1 MKKESRGDKSMKK
14 SPKLKLKTSKLS
26 YKTKHPKKVKQKKYK
41 RKKSRNHSH
50 SIYKE
55 GKDIKGQIEKRYNI
69 LTFFIISSLLVLL
82 TSLFMVQVINTDKY
96 KKELKTLT
104 KKIVYGESAPRG
116 RIYDR
121 NGKLLVDN
129 TPLKVI
135 YYKKP
140 SKVTIKDE
148 IEVAYKL
155 SSMIEIE
162 NKLKDYDLKIFWLRT
177 HKDEGKK
184 KITKDEWK
192 KLEERKLTADDI
204 EDLKIER
211 ITDEDLSIYDDNDKK
226 AAYIY
231 TLMNTGYSYAEK
243 TIKNK
248 DVTDE
253 EYALISENLSD
264 LKGINT
270 KLDWERTY
278 PYGDTFKS
286 LLGTVSTSKT
296 GIPKELKDY
305 YLEKGYSMD
314 DRVGISYL
322 EYQYEDILRGKK
334 NKYEVLSD
342 GSYKLIEEGTRGT
355 DIVLSIDIDLQ
366 RQVDQILAEEVLATK
381 SEANTEYYNR
391 SFVIITNP
399 KTGEILAISGKQ
411 LKDDNGTLKITDYT
425 TGALT
430 SSVVSGSVIKGAS
443 QIVGYNTGALKIG
456 EVRYD
461 TCVKIQAT
469 PIKCS
474 WKQLGRLDDI
484 SAIAYS
490 SNTYQYFTAIKV
502 GKGSYQ
508 YDKPLYIDKEAFN
521 TYRNT
526 FNEFGLGVK
535 TEIDLPNES
544 TGYKGSDT
552 SPGHLLDFAIG
563 QYDNYT
569 PLSLAQYIGTV
580 ASSGKR
586 MKLNLFKHALNET
599 EDKNVKELNS
609 VNTTPE
615 YFDRVKE
622 GFKAVLSY
630 GTGVGYIDLG
640 YRPAGKTGT
649 SQSFVDSNGDG
660 KVDTETISTTFAA
673 YAPYDDP
680 RVTFTIISP
689 DVSHNNGFINHQ
701 SNINS
706 RIASRVSQKYFEIYQ

>member
-1 MKKESRGDKSMKK
+1 MKKN
-14 SPKLKLKTSKLS
+14 PKLKLKTSKLS
-26 YKTKHPKKVKQKKYK
+26 YKTKHPKKRIPKKKYK
-41 RKKSRNHSH
+41 RKKQTHNTNY

-55 GKDIKGQIEKRYNI
+55 SKDIKGEIEKRYNI
-69 LTFFIISSLLVLL
+69 LTFFIILLLL
-82 TSLFMVQVINTDKY
+82 ILLIALFTIQIIHKEKY

-104 KKIVYGESAPRG
+104 KKIVYGPSAPRG

-129 TPLKVI
+129 KPLKII

-140 SKVTIKDE
+140 SKVTVKQ
-148 IEVAYKL
+148 EVDIAYRL
-155 SSMIEIE
+155 ADMLEIE
-162 NKLKDYDLKIFWLRT
+162 NKLKDYDLKIFWMRNN
-177 HKDEGKK
+177 KQQAKK

-192 KLEERKLTADDI
+192 KLEERKLTVDDI
-204 EDLKIER
+204 EDMQLER
-211 ITDEDLSIYDDNDKK
+211 ITEEDLSIYSEHDRK

-243 TIKNK
+243 VIKNK
-248 DVTDE
+248 DVKDE
-253 EYALISENLSD
+253 EYALISENLSK
-264 LKGINT
+264 LKGVNT

-278 PYGDTFKS
+278 PYGDTFKT
-286 LLGTVSTSKT
+286 LLGTVSTSKS
-296 GIPKELKDY
+296 GIPKELKDH
-305 YLEKGYSMD
+305 YLDKGYSMD
-314 DRVGISYL
+314 DRVGISYI
-322 EYQYEDILRGKK
+322 EYQYEDLLKGKK

-342 GSYKLIEEGTRGT
+342 GSYKLIKEGSRGT

-366 RQVDQILAEEVLATK
+366 KEVDQILSEEVLNTK
-381 SEANTEYYNR
+381 LEANTEYYNR
-391 SFVIITNP
+391 SFVVITNP
-399 KTGEILAISGKQ
+399 KTGEVLAVSGKQ
-411 LKDDNGTLKITDYT
+411 LKEDNGQMKTADYT
-425 TGALT
+425 PGALT
-430 SSVVSGSVIKGAS
+430 SPVVPGSVIKGAS
-443 QIVGYNTGALKIG
+443 QIVGYNTGALKPG

-474 WKQLGRLDDI
+474 WKPLGRLDDI

-502 GKGSYQ
+502 GKGNYQ
-508 YDKPLYIDKEAFN
+508 YDRPLSIDKEAFN

-544 TGYKGSDT
+544 TGYKGTDT

-569 PLSLAQYIGTV
+569 PMGLAQYISTI
-580 ASSGKR
+580 ANSGKR
-586 MKLNLFKHALNET
+586 MKLNLFKHALGET
-599 EDKNVKELNS
+599 EDKNVKELNQ
-609 VNTTPE
+609 VNTSPE
-615 YFDRVKE
+615 YMERVKE

-630 GTGVGYIDLG
+630 GTGVGYIDMN

-649 SQSFVDSNGDG
+649 SQSFVDTNGDG

-673 YAPYDDP
+673 YAPYEDP

-689 DVSHNNGFINHQ
+689 DVSHNNGFTTHQ

-706 RIASRVSQKYFEIYQ
+706 RIANRVSQKYFEIYK

>member
-1 MKKESRGDKSMKK
+1 MKKN
-14 SPKLKLKTSKLS
+14 PKLKLKTSKLS
-26 YKTKHPKKVKQKKYK
+26 YKTKHPKKRMQKKKYK
-41 RKKSRNHSH
+41 RKKQTHNTNYST
-50 SIYKE
+50 YKE
-55 GKDIKGQIEKRYNI
+55 SKDIRREIEKRYNI
-69 LTFFIISSLLVLL
+69 LTFFIILLLL
-82 TSLFMVQVINTDKY
+82 ILLIALFTIQIIHTEKY

-104 KKIVYGESAPRG
+104 KKIVYGPSAPRG

-129 TPLKVI
+129 KPLKII

-140 SKVTIKDE
+140 SKVTVKE
-148 IEVAYKL
+148 EVDIAYKL
-155 SSMIEIE
+155 ADMLEIE
-162 NKLKDYDLKIFWLRT
+162 NKLKDNDLKIFWMRNNKELA
-177 HKDEGKK
+177 KK

-192 KLEERKLTADDI
+192 KLEERKLTVDDI
-204 EDLKIER
+204 EDMELER
-211 ITDEDLSIYDDNDKK
+211 ITEEDLSVYSEHDRK

-243 TIKNK
+243 VIKNT
-248 DVTDE
+248 DVKDE
-253 EYALISENLSD
+253 EYALISENLSK
-264 LKGINT
+264 LKGVNT

-286 LLGTVSTSKT
+286 LLGTVSTSKS
-296 GIPKELKDY
+296 GIPKELKDH
-305 YLEKGYSMD
+305 YLDKGYSMD
-314 DRVGISYL
+314 DRVGISYI
-322 EYQYEDILRGKK
+322 EYQYEDLLKGEK

-342 GSYKLIEEGTRGT
+342 GSYKLIKEGSRGT

-366 RQVDQILAEEVLATK
+366 REVDQILSEEVLATK

-391 SFVIITNP
+391 SFVVITNP
-399 KTGEILAISGKQ
+399 KTGEILAVSGKQ
-411 LKDDNGTLKITDYT
+411 LKEDNGQMKIADYT
-425 TGALT
+425 PGALT
-430 SSVVSGSVIKGAS
+430 SPVVPGSVIKGAS
-443 QIVGYNTGALKIG
+443 QIVGYNTGALKPG

-474 WKQLGRLDDI
+474 WKPLGRLDDI

-502 GKGSYQ
+502 GKGYYQ
-508 YDKPLYIDKEAFN
+508 YDRPLSIDKEAFN

-544 TGYKGSDT
+544 TGYKGTDT

-569 PLSLAQYIGTV
+569 PIGLSQYISTI
-580 ASSGKR
+580 ANSGKR
-586 MKLNLFKHALNET
+586 MKLNLFKHAKDET
-599 EDKNVKELNS
+599 EDKNVKELNQ
-609 VNTTPE
+609 VNTSPE
-615 YFDRVKE
+615 YMERVRE

-630 GTGVGYIDLG
+630 GTGVGYIDMN

-649 SQSFVDSNGDG
+649 SQSFVDTNGDG

-673 YAPYDDP
+673 YAPFDDP

-689 DVSHNNGFINHQ
+689 DVSHNDGFTTHQ

-706 RIASRVSQKYFEIYQ
+706 RIANRVSQKYFEIYK